1 MSTLNPHEFN
11 VHGLPCTVQLK
22 GSTAGMARW
31 LTVSNPVRIC
41 QNVSAS
47 ASVPARNTTTGKKAS
62 QARIHDLPVLPAPV
76 ASLAAE
82 FSVKLRV
89 VASITRRPPAGEPRC
104 GLGTPGTRAT
114 PAAAP
119 ALRAVRDSLAARTG
133 SATGPPP
140 RLTRQRPRDRARTRS
155 PP

>member
-47 ASVPARNTTTGKKAS
+47 ASVPTRKKAS
-62 QARIHDLPVLPAPV
+62 QARSHDLPVLPAPV

-82 FSVKLRV
+82 LSVKLRV

-119 ALRAVRDSLAARTG
+119 ALRAVRGSLAARTG
-133 SATGPPP
+133 LATGPPP
-140 RLTRQRPRDRARTRS
+140 RLTRQRSRDRARTRS